1 MLPKHQPHSKFGK
14 WLLKYRLKIILF
26 SFVILVPILFVIAL
40 YVGDYLRYKNVEFND
55 NVVSK
60 FQTSYITLEDE
71 TYHQIINLE
80 TDEVLIQIKLIDYM
94 TLEYYDDTNGHYTF
108 KVRHEVKSNAHIH
121 DIKVNFVIQ
130 TNWVNAKSDVIP
142 VPLSTTFG
150 TNRRI
155 AYNYVLPQSPLW
167 FVTVTDPFLYVEVSY
182 HKEYAMDHEETVHHY
197 FKTYLGDITPTTV
210 TDQEQ
215 AKKDE

>member
-26 SFVILVPILFVIAL
+26 SFVILVPIVFVIAL
-40 YVGDYLRYKNVEFND
+40 YVGDYLRYKNVEFSD

-108 KVRHEVKSNAHIH
+108 KVRHEVKPNAHIH

-130 TNWVNAKSDVIP
+130 THWVNAKSDVIP

-210 TDQEQ
+210 TDQEL

>member
-26 SFVILVPILFVIAL
+26 SFVILVPIVFVIAL

-182 HKEYAMDHEETVHHY
+182 QKEYAMNHEETVHHY